1 MRHALSQEKNSD
13 MKKSISPPKTEEC
26 RANPDPEVWVGT
38 KLFSGNFQL
47 SGKITTLSNG

>member
-1 MRHALSQEKNSD
+1 
-13 MKKSISPPKTEEC
+13 MKRSFSPLKTEGQWPVH
-26 RANPDPEVWVGT
+26 ANPYPEVWVGT